1 MLVQLLGLLDQL
13 AGVHALDV
21 QRLDALGQDGAFL
34 LLQLFLRLLQLLLA
48 HHTVQLQQQQRVT
61 PPERARGGRRERE
74 RERGRVEMKEEKEEV
89 AGRGGER
96 RGERER
102 EKQRKKRLLLTTDC
116 NVFYLYI

>member
-1 MLVQLLGLLDQL
+1 
-13 AGVHALDV
+13 
-21 QRLDALGQDGAFL
+21 
-34 LLQLFLRLLQLLLA
+34 
-48 HHTVQLQQQQRVT
+48 
-61 PPERARGGRRERE
+61 
-74 RERGRVEMKEEKEEV
+74 MKEEKEEV